1 MSDWLALLQQAVAD
15 DPRGITGV
23 AQAIG
28 YSRPA
33 ISRVL
38 GGSYGNPDKLAA
50 QVLATYARVACP
62 HLATTLD
69 PADCAAYAARRYSAI
84 SAADV
89 PHFRACRACPNNP
102 ANKGTES

>member
-1 MSDWLALLQQAVAD
+1 MSDWLTLLQQAVAD

-38 GGSYGNPDKLAA
+38 GGS
-50 QVLATYARVACP
+50 
-62 HLATTLD
+62 
-69 PADCAAYAARRYSAI
+69 
-84 SAADV
+84 
-89 PHFRACRACPNNP
+89 
-102 ANKGTES
+102 